1 MTPVADRRGAQD
13 RALPAKRPPRGLR
26 RLGRW
31 QVDDVAGLAGLRQ
44 AVRDAV
50 ATHAASG
57 RSGRRTADDVTLL
70 VSELATNALRHGGAP
85 TVVELRT
92 DGAAYVL
99 DVADHD
105 TGTPP
110 VVAGARAPGDGGF
123 GLLIARRLA
132 DDVGWYATRTTKH
145 VWARIPAG

>member
-1 MTPVADRRGAQD
+1 MSRVGDRRAARD

-26 RLGRW
+26 QLGRW
-31 QVDDVAGLAGLRQ
+31 QVDEVAELAGLRH

-50 ATHAASG
+50 AAHATPDRAA
-57 RSGRRTADDVTLL
+57 RRTADQVTLL

-92 DGAAYVL
+92 DGTTYLL

-105 TGTPP
+105 TASAP
-110 VVAGARAPGDGGF
+110 VMSGARAPGDGGF

-132 DDVGWYATRTTKH
+132 QDVGWYATRTTKH
-145 VWARIPAG
+145 VWARIAAG